1 MDQELA
7 DLVGQIQHFRM
18 REVLQIGG
26 PTDPFEHQASVRTS
40 ANSMRGPAEMLWW
53 RPILTVSPQA
63 AAS

>member
-26 PTDPFEHQASVRTS
+26 PTDPFEHPASVRTTTTNARTCGDALVATDS
-40 ANSMRGPAEMLWW
+40 DR
-53 RPILTVSPQA
+53 
-63 AAS
+63 